1 MAERLYL
8 GIDGGQSS
16 TVALIGDERGV
27 VLGFG
32 QAGPCNH
39 VKASRGPAKLRRAV
53 LGAVT
58 TAWRNS
64 PRSSPHSSGR
74 LPTFD
79 SAYLGMSGGPEDK
92 AAIIEQVLRAKRLE
106 VTHDAVTALMGATE
120 GHPGII
126 VISGTGSICFGMN
139 EQGATARAGG
149 WGYVFG
155 DEGSAFDTAR
165 QALRASLAMEEG
177 WGPPTVLRDRVVAF
191 STAKDVNEA
200 LHKWYTE
207 EYSRSRTATFAR
219 VVEECAIA
227 GDRVARG
234 ILRNAAGSLARLVEQ
249 VRRRLFRPKDEV
261 LVSYIG
267 GAFHS
272 RILLDRFRQLVRAQA
287 SAPGKN
293 RVTPPALGP
302 AAGALLAA
310 YRAAGHRDVRLRNLP
325 PEA

>member
-1 MAERLYL
+1 MAEHLYL

-39 VKASRGPAKLRRAV
+39 VKTSRGPAKLKRAV
-53 LGAVT
+53 LGAVK
-58 TAWRNS
+58 TAWHNS
-64 PRSSPHSSGR
+64 PLSSRR

-79 SAYLGMSGGPEDK
+79 SAYFGMSGGPEDK
-92 AAIIEQVLRAKRLE
+92 AAIIEQVLHAKRLE

-120 GHPGII
+120 GRPGII

-139 EQGATARAGG
+139 DEGATARAGG

-165 QALRASLAMEEG
+165 QALRAALAMEEG
-177 WGPPTVLRDRVVAF
+177 WGPSTVLRDRVVAF
-191 STAKDVNEA
+191 SATADVNEA

-207 EYSRSRTATFAR
+207 EYSRSRAATFAR
-219 VVEECAIA
+219 VVDECAQA

-234 ILRNAAGSLARLVEQ
+234 ILRNAAASLAHLVER
-249 VRRRLFRPKDEV
+249 VRRRLFRPKEEV

-272 RILLDRFRQLVRAQA
+272 RIMLDRFRQQVRGQV
-287 SAPGKN
+287 SAPGRN
-293 RVTPPALGP
+293 RVLPPALGP

>member
-1 MAERLYL
+1 MAEHLYL

-16 TVALIGDERGV
+16 TVALIGDEYGV

-39 VKASRGPAKLRRAV
+39 VKTSRGPAKLRRAV
-53 LGAVT
+53 LGAVK
-58 TAWRNS
+58 TAWHNS
-64 PRSSPHSSGR
+64 PLSSRR

-79 SAYLGMSGGPEDK
+79 SAYFGMSGGPEDK
-92 AAIIEQVLRAKRLE
+92 AAIIQEVLHAKRLE

-120 GHPGII
+120 GRPGII

-139 EQGATARAGG
+139 EEGATARAGG

-177 WGPPTVLRDRVVAF
+177 WGPSTALRDRIVTF
-191 STAKDVNEA
+191 SGTADVNEA

-207 EYSRSRTATFAR
+207 EYPRSKAATFAR
-219 VVEECAIA
+219 VVDECAIA

-234 ILRNAAGSLARLVEQ
+234 ILRNAAGSLAHLVAQ

-267 GAFHS
+267 GAFRS
-272 RILLDRFRQLVRAQA
+272 RILLDRFKQQVRGQA
-287 SAPGKN
+287 SAPGRN
-293 RVTPPALGP
+293 RVLPPALGP